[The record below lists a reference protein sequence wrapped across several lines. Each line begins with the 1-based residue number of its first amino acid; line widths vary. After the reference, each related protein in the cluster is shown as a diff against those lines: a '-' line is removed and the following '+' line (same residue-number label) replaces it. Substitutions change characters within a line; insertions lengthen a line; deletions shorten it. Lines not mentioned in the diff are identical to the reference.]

1 MGFSTVGEI
10 VKNVCDAIWKRLG
23 PIFMPEP
30 TENIWKVSA
39 EKFRDLWQFP
49 NCVAAIDGKHIALQC
64 PIGRGSK
71 YFNYKG
77 FHSEIL
83 LALVDAE
90 YRFIAIDVGAYG
102 KNSDSNIF
110 STSVIGKKLEDKTLN
125 IPRDT
130 PLVENYTPMP
140 HVIVGDEAFPL
151 KTYLLRPYSRHHLA
165 GDEEKKIYNYRL
177 SRARRVVENAFG
189 ILVSRWRV
197 FRRPLEVQPE
207 TADKIVLAACCL
219 HNMLCKERKPPDEIE
234 QLCPRNSAMRNLQQ
248 LRRNASREATDVRDY
263 FKNYFNSS
271 IGSVPWQL
279 PMIRRGQ
286 HVS

>member
-1 MGFSTVGEI
+1 FLAIGNSFKSLGFSYRLGFSTVGEI
-10 VKNVCDAIWKRLG
+10 VKSVCDAIWKRLA

-49 NCVAAIDGKHIALQC
+49 NCVAAIDGKYIALQC
-64 PIGRGSK
+64 PIGGGSK

-77 FHSEIL
+77 FHSEVL
-83 LALVDAE
+83 LALIDTE
-90 YRFIAIDVGAYG
+90 YRFIAIDVSAYG
-102 KNSDSNIF
+102 KNSDSNVF

-140 HVIVGDEAFPL
+140 YVIVGDEAFPL

-165 GDEEKKIYNYRL
+165 GDNNYRL

-189 ILVSRWRV
+189 IFASQWRI
-197 FRRPLEVQPE
+197 FRRPLEVQP
-207 TADKIVLAACCL
+207 
-219 HNMLCKERKPPDEIE
+219 
-234 QLCPRNSAMRNLQQ
+234 
-248 LRRNASREATDVRDY
+248 
-263 FKNYFNSS
+263 
-271 IGSVPWQL
+271 
-279 PMIRRGQ
+279 
-286 HVS
+286 